1 MSNPNKNCLFS
12 DKSKTYKLIV
22 YMAILLNNLN
32 SRHFFFQS
40 FIISENI
47 LNFASEKKLD
57 FFIVK
62 V

>member
-1 MSNPNKNCLFS
+1 
-12 DKSKTYKLIV
+12 
-22 YMAILLNNLN
+22 MAILLNNLN
-32 SRHFFFQS
+32 YGHFFFQS

>member
-1 MSNPNKNCLFS
+1 MSNSNKNCLFS

-32 SRHFFFQS
+32 CRHFFFQS